1 MYQMIK
7 NVIKKIRD
15 FFRGLKSFFWI
26 THFDLRYPQK
36 RGNCKIAKGALL
48 HKGVR
53 LLFRRYGTVTIKTGT
68 NIQRN
73 TRIVIDGGELNIGE
87 GCSFGEDNI
96 INVFSKVV
104 FGNRVLTADRVSFI
118 SNIHSYENIGIPI
131 CNQETKFGTI
141 EIGDGTWFGINS
153 TVLPNTVI
161 GRNCVIAAH
170 AVVKGIFPDNCVIA
184 GVPGRVIKIYN
195 KDKDK
200 WEKV

>member
-15 FFRGLKSFFWI
+15 FFRGLKRFFWI
-26 THFDLRYPQK
+26 THFDLRYSQK

-131 CNQETKFGTI
+131 CDQETKSGTI

-184 GVPGRVIKIYN
+184 GVPGKVIKIYN

>member
-15 FFRGLKSFFWI
+15 FFRGLKRFFWI
-26 THFDLRYPQK
+26 THFDLRYSQK

-131 CNQETKFGTI
+131 CDQETKSGAI